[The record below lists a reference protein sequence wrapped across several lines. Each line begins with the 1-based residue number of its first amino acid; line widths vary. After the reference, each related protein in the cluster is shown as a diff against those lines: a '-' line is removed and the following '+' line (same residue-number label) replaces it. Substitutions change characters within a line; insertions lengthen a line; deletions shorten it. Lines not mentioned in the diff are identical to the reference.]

1 MPVDLA
7 ELAADC
13 RTEAE
18 PRACA
23 VRVEGHIADAVVCD
37 QGLIRRA
44 LENALRNA
52 IRFSPQGRGDDVTLR
67 ESHSSVMVTVQDYGP
82 GRRKALCS
90 ASSTPSFASTR
101 RETPIAVGADSV
113 CPLPGGRLPCTGER
127 SRRGMRAQA
136 CWSQSSFSAHA
147 QIAQSGGLPRTRRA
161 STDALHRSER
171 DHMVP
176 TDCSLLKIN
185 ILRKQLAKCCGM
197 LAK

>member
-1 MPVDLA
+1 MPKCLFMPVDLA

-18 PRACA
+18 PRACE

-52 IRFSPQGRGDDVTLR
+52 IRFSPQGRGDDVKLR

-90 ASSTPSFASTR
+90 ASSTLLSRRRGARLRSRWGRTRSVHCQAGGCPARRKDHGAECEPRPAGRSRASALTLKSLK
-101 RETPIAVGADSV
+101 AVDCLGLV
-113 CPLPGGRLPCTGER
+113 EHPLTLCTGPEGTIW
-127 SRRGMRAQA
+127 SRQTAA
-136 CWSQSSFSAHA
+136 F
-147 QIAQSGGLPRTRRA
+147 
-161 STDALHRSER
+161 
-171 DHMVP
+171 
-176 TDCSLLKIN
+176 
-185 ILRKQLAKCCGM
+185 
-197 LAK
+197 